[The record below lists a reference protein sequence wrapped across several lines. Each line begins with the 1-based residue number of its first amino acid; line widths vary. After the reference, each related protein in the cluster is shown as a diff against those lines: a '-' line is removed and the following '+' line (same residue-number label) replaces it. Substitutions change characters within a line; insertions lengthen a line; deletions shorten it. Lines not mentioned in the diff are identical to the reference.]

1 MKDKATMGVGVMD
14 TIMTGFFFLAC
25 SCVCL
30 FIVRL
35 YKLAYYSVEKTC
47 NLREGVLKEYLDYP
61 GGTRW
66 KYPVVTLTDGEEL
79 VCNLVR
85 TTSRKMLPAEG
96 QMVRVW
102 VNEKT
107 SLLKGYLYGF
117 NKTVN
122 GSGFIGMC
130 LSFSF
135 SMLFLIGI
143 VFLTYGLVIMM
154 I

>member
-1 MKDKATMGVGVMD
+1 
-14 TIMTGFFFLAC
+14 MTGFFFLAC
-25 SCVCL
+25 SFVCL
-30 FIVRL
+30 FIVRI
-35 YKLAYYSVEKTC
+35 YKLTYYSVEKTC
-47 NLREGVLKEYLDYP
+47 NLREGILKEYLDYP

-79 VCNLVR
+79 VCNLVK

-102 VNEKT
+102 VSEKT
-107 SLLKGYLYGF
+107 SLLRGYLDGF

-143 VFLTYGLVIMM
+143 VFLTCGLVIMM